1 MAMNAK
7 KTETATLGGGC
18 FWCMDAVFT
27 EVRGVLDVTC
37 GYAGGSVP
45 NPSYEMVCSDSTG
58 HAEVVQITFD
68 PAIIG
73 YRDLL
78 EIFFGV
84 HDPTT
89 PNRQGDDVGSQYR
102 SIILYHSDVQ
112 KRIAEQLV
120 AEYTHEKLFDS
131 PIITEIKPL
140 TAFYKAEDYHQ
151 DYFKNNPNKPYCRFV
166 ISPKV
171 SKLRQ
176 HFLSKLKVTA

>member
-1 MAMNAK
+1 MTESAIG
-7 KTETATLGGGC
+7 TETATLGGGC
-18 FWCMDAVFT
+18 FWCMDAVFS

-37 GYAGGSVP
+37 GYSGGHVP
-45 NPSYEMVCSDSTG
+45 NPSYELVCSDSTG

-68 PAIIG
+68 PAVIS
-73 YRDLL
+73 YSELL

-89 PNRQGDDVGSQYR
+89 PNRQGNDVGSQYR
-102 SIILYHSDVQ
+102 SIIFYHSEAQ
-112 KRIAEQLV
+112 RNTAEELIRR
-120 AEYTHEKLFDS
+120 YTREKLFDM
-131 PIITEIKPL
+131 PIVTEVRPFE
-140 TAFYKAEDYHQ
+140 AFYKAEDYHQ